1 MGLHPVSEANASSPF
16 GSLSAA
22 EFYSLHSVAHSSA
35 YITNPTGLKL
45 FTQWWTPLHRPP
57 LGLIAVVHGFTGE
70 SSWFLQLTS
79 VLFAKSGFLTCA
91 IDHQGHGFS
100 DGLTAHIPNINL
112 IVDDCISFF
121 DDFRS
126 RHASSSSLPSFLYSE
141 SLGGA
146 IALYITLRQK
156 SKWNG
161 LILSGAM
168 CSISHKFKPPW
179 PLQHLLTLAATL
191 IPTWRVVPTRGT
203 IAGVSFKEPWKR
215 KLAFANPNRTVGK
228 PRAATAYE
236 LVRVCEDLQSRF
248 EEVEV
253 PLMIVHGGDDVVCD
267 PSSVEELYMRCKS
280 RDKTIKIY
288 PGMWHQLIGE
298 SEENVDFVFGDVLE
312 WIKNRSQND
321 AVSNGEAI
329 ELKMKDIMKEVEGKV
344 KFSMADSTMMLLVQQ
359 AMDKAHEKIKT
370 KHGLLLR
377 LNAISLFYELAV
389 LQLQS
394 CLNFVQQETDN
405 LESNHEEVVRDLR
418 KIKDRLHHRLL
429 ETELA
434 ILEKD
439 RELLERSENEASLRN
454 VLESKETELVHLQDL
469 ERKRSSCN
477 EIGEE
482 FSELKSSVDH
492 QVMNLRQKIETEYDG
507 LGKEA
512 DDPSGVDIDVLKGT
526 MDLAF
531 NKMHHAIFLSEL
543 GPIEQSWRWSV
554 ERETM
559 GLLIKGFMSGL
570 EEEKKRVMMVVR
582 DYELGFKDRVCLIR
596 REVECLES
604 QIIIQRSSSSPRAI
618 TTSSSSVDCEVVNDD
633 KEEEG
638 EGEEDSSNYPV
649 SKLIKSH
656 ESIIR
661 RKSEELVSPKIES
674 IKRQRSCNSSS
685 SKRAV
690 DDIVSGLDSLV
701 CLNTKMFE
709 YFCYDED
716 DDRCDEHEVVMD
728 DGLDDVWKKVQKHR
742 AVLSGNEVEE
752 KEDVEMKLMILEDTY
767 LTLLRGLL
775 TDNKRL
781 LVEQEKMACLDKSLV
796 FDGYESLCEDEV
808 FRQEVNL
815 IIVREFLREMSE
827 TVENHERVKADNRR
841 LFEEQGK
848 WACLDTSPVFNDLEI
863 LREDEECRQE
873 VDWIIVRELL
883 REFSETVENH
893 ERTEADNKRLFEEQV
908 KRACLDRSIV
918 SDDFEIL
925 REGEEFR
932 QEVDSITVTELL
944 REVSE
949 TVDNQE
955 RIQAN
960 NKRLLEKEGKM
971 ACLDTSLAFDDFEIL
986 CEDGVFRQ
994 EVDWI
999 VVREL
1004 LREVSETV
1012 ENLERIEAEN
1022 KRLLE
1027 EQGKRACMEIF
1038 LVFDDFNFKI
1048 QERLKMAT
1056 LGLQNL
1062 GKNIDSTMDYMAEL
1076 RRKESVY
1083 KTAFVLRCENLI
1095 KAETEVDLLGDQ
1107 VDSLVKLLQKTL
1119 WTFHQHPLLL
1129 CNHSDVNI
1137 RSVEGCVDAIKKATK
1152 GDSRGLDKEC
1162 CDAISGLTND
1172 CLPIIFSGGPAIGLL
1187 VKAACTHKFDD
1198 AN

>member
-1 MGLHPVSEANASSPF
+1 
-16 GSLSAA
+16 
-22 EFYSLHSVAHSSA
+22 
-35 YITNPTGLKL
+35 
-45 FTQWWTPLHRPP
+45 
-57 LGLIAVVHGFTGE
+57 
-70 SSWFLQLTS
+70 
-79 VLFAKSGFLTCA
+79 
-91 IDHQGHGFS
+91 
-100 DGLTAHIPNINL
+100 
-112 IVDDCISFF
+112 
-121 DDFRS
+121 
-126 RHASSSSLPSFLYSE
+126 
-141 SLGGA
+141 
-146 IALYITLRQK
+146 
-156 SKWNG
+156 
-161 LILSGAM
+161 
-168 CSISHKFKPPW
+168 
-179 PLQHLLTLAATL
+179 
-191 IPTWRVVPTRGT
+191 
-203 IAGVSFKEPWKR
+203 
-215 KLAFANPNRTVGK
+215 
-228 PRAATAYE
+228 
-236 LVRVCEDLQSRF
+236 
-248 EEVEV
+248 
-253 PLMIVHGGDDVVCD
+253 
-267 PSSVEELYMRCKS
+267 
-280 RDKTIKIY
+280 
-288 PGMWHQLIGE
+288 
-298 SEENVDFVFGDVLE
+298 
-312 WIKNRSQND
+312 
-321 AVSNGEAI
+321 
-329 ELKMKDIMKEVEGKV
+329 MKDIMKEVEGKV

-477 EIGEE
+477 EIIGEE

-559 GLLIKGFMSGL
+559 GLLIKGFMNGL
-570 EEEKKRVMMVVR
+570 EEEKKRVMMVVK
-582 DYELGFKDRVCLIR
+582 DYELGFKDKVCLIR

-604 QIIIQRSSSSPRAI
+604 QIIIHRSSSASPRAI
-618 TTSSSSVDCEVVNDD
+618 TTTSSSVDCEVVNDD
-633 KEEEG
+633 KEEEEG

-685 SKRAV
+685 LKRTV
-690 DDIVSGLDSLV
+690 DDIVAGLDSLV

-716 DDRCDEHEVVMD
+716 DDRCDEKEVVMD

-742 AVLSGNEVEE
+742 SVACENEVEE

-775 TDNKRL
+775 TDNKKL
-781 LVEQEKMACLDKSLV
+781 LVEQ
-796 FDGYESLCEDEV
+796 
-808 FRQEVNL
+808 
-815 IIVREFLREMSE
+815 
-827 TVENHERVKADNRR
+827 
-841 LFEEQGK
+841 GK
-848 WACLDTSPVFNDLEI
+848 RACLDTSLVFDDFEI
-863 LREDEECRQE
+863 LREDEEFRQE

-883 REFSETVENH
+883 REVSETVE
-893 ERTEADNKRLFEEQV
+893 
-908 KRACLDRSIV
+908 
-918 SDDFEIL
+918 
-925 REGEEFR
+925 
-932 QEVDSITVTELL
+932 
-944 REVSE
+944 
-949 TVDNQE
+949 NQE

-960 NKRLLEKEGKM
+960 NKRLLEKEVKR
-971 ACLDTSLAFDDFEIL
+971 ACLDTSLVFDDFEIIR
-986 CEDGVFRQ
+986 EDGLFRQ

-1012 ENLERIEAEN
+1012 ENLKRIEAEN

-1027 EQGKRACMEIF
+1027 EQGKRACMDIS
-1038 LVFDDFNFKI
+1038 LVFDDFDFKI

-1062 GKNIDSTMDYMAEL
+1062 EKNIDSTMDYMAEL

-1095 KAETEVDLLGDQ
+1095 KAETEVKQFVILSSELL
-1107 VDSLVKLLQKTL
+1107 
-1119 WTFHQHPLLL
+1119 
-1129 CNHSDVNI
+1129 
-1137 RSVEGCVDAIKKATK
+1137 
-1152 GDSRGLDKEC
+1152 
-1162 CDAISGLTND
+1162 
-1172 CLPIIFSGGPAIGLL
+1172 
-1187 VKAACTHKFDD
+1187 
-1198 AN
+1198 